1 MASKRPKEC
10 EGCLHRKTCKK
21 TNCKALGVY
30 QKKEIKH
37 GVKELPINYHSGH
50 EDDTFGE

>member
-10 EGCLHRKTCKK
+10 EDCLHRKTCKK

-50 EDDTFGE
+50 EEDAFES